1 MIQKPLI
8 TVITATYNSSA
19 SIERCLQ
26 SVENQSYPF
35 IEHIVIDGNSTDTTT
50 EIIEEY
56 ASHVSSR
63 ISHWI
68 SESDKGVYDAWNKA
82 LPHIKGDWVCFLG
95 SDDFYASNDTFE
107 KAVEHLITTP
117 IKTKIVY
124 GKIIIFD
131 QSLDNILYT
140 RGCPWTTAKKSFFKG
155 VMIPHPAVFHRAE
168 IFKTYGSFDINYRI
182 AGDYE
187 MLMRILKDTIPE
199 YMDIPIVMMQFGGA
213 SSKPET
219 LIQSGEEMLSAFKKN
234 NIQNTE
240 GFSLKL
246 RILKF
251 GSFLSPKLTASTSR
265 FIWDAKLKRMR

>member
-1 MIQKPLI
+1 MNQKPLL

-68 SESDKGVYDAWNKA
+68 SEPDKGVYDAWNKA

-95 SDDFYASNDTFE
+95 SDDFYLSNDTFD
-107 KAVEHLITTP
+107 KAVEHLISASA
-117 IKTKIVY
+117 KTKIAY
-124 GKIIIFD
+124 GKIIVFD